1 MRKIPTVFAS
11 LKTGATNI
19 RYLLHNYLWH
29 EVSDPAGVA
38 PVRMLPVGHVD
49 EVHLVVLATHHVGHG
64 PRHRGSRLHRVQS
77 RKKAPQKIFKSRGI
91 WARPEQSALVSMRI
105 RIQNFR
111 SMPIRIQLR
120 IRIQDS
126 ADPKILILRE
136 EINSVLNKI
145 AIYLSLGLHEG
156 CPSLQEK
163 PSSPKREYQG
173 SSTAKLEI
181 SCFGSFCPGSSRP
194 KSMGIHPDSNP
205 QQCLKIS

>member
-1 MRKIPTVFAS
+1 MWPKF
-11 LKTGATNI
+11 GQI
-19 RYLLHNYLWH
+19 RYLWH
-29 EVSDPAGVA
+29 EVSNPAGVA

-105 RIQNFR
+105 RIQYFR

-126 ADPKILILRE
+126 ADPKILILRPGNKFCF
-136 EINSVLNKI
+136 INQKNCNLFIPRPPWRMS
-145 AIYLSLGLHEG
+145 
-156 CPSLQEK
+156 K
-163 PSSPKREYQG
+163 PTGEAFIPQKR
-173 SSTAKLEI
+173 I
-181 SCFGSFCPGSSRP
+181 SCFWQGCGSGSGSVFNWKRGSVSGSRRAKMTQ
-194 KSMGIHPDSNP
+194 KSR
-205 QQCLKIS
+205 Q